1 MYDVTCR
8 ESFENV
14 AKWITE
20 TENYANEY
28 MVLILIGNKVD
39 LEEELSSNF
48 TLLNQIRWEVTYEEG
63 IQFAEENN
71 LLFLETSAKTGRNV
85 KKIFKSVAENV
96 LSMIEQG
103 KIDPTDEVIHFNLLY
118 C

>member
-1 MYDVTCR
+1 VYDVTCR

-39 LEEELSSNF
+39 LEEELSSKF
-48 TLLNQIRWEVTYEEG
+48 Y
-63 IQFAEENN
+63 F
-71 LLFLETSAKTGRNV
+71 V
-85 KKIFKSVAENV
+85 KPN
-96 LSMIEQG
+96 
-103 KIDPTDEVIHFNLLY
+103 
-118 C
+118 